1 MKCAGLVDIWPTEDD
16 RVWWCQLRR
25 CATEAMAAADG
36 EGAAAAAESPAAAPR
51 PDAAARQRQ
60 QPPATTRT
68 KLVAMTLV
76 LQVPRGYRETED
88 TKMCSP
94 KLGEEYFG
102 HSLSELT
109 LSQVHEEAQL
119 FMFNAVLPT
128 TDKAHQGFT
137 LTYETRVGGVG
148 CQEIITAHLDL
159 TNDRMW
165 SMLKARHSHL
175 YIKLKA
181 DPLVLDLLRNQ
192 GKPLSDIKKTKA
204 AAMLNGIERMA
215 VACQSQMTDDADYVP
230 RVVELGG
237 GKGRP
242 PLPPPRQRSRSRSQS
257 RARADDDDGDEEYDE
272 CDEGD
277 DDDDAADDDDAR
289 SSDGGARGR
298 GRGRSGGGRARAGRR
313 GSSAARARGGRVQG
327 GGGGG
332 GSSGADD
339 DSATEN
345 NSAERIE
352 VAAWN
357 KALLD
362 NDNDATA
369 ALDSPEIRRIHKRP
383 SLREKCIKSGVKLRN
398 VGDDGHGIINPR
410 FFWCGGCRQ
419 PRVVR
424 LGKLN
429 NLKAHLNKHHPQL
442 GEVLE
447 GTRQLSNMDDTN
459 WESSPS
465 AMAAFGATVRKF
477 SASEWRREYAQVPG
491 DVLSDFPEVAS
502 VLDLSHQI
510 QTAIDDAAAAAAPR
524 ASSVPAA
531 AEPAGGSEDP
541 AADAAASVA
550 VVAAVP
556 AARAPPP
563 PAAEP
568 AAS

>member
-1 MKCAGLVDIWPTEDD
+1 
-16 RVWWCQLRR
+16 
-25 CATEAMAAADG
+25 
-36 EGAAAAAESPAAAPR
+36 
-51 PDAAARQRQ
+51 
-60 QPPATTRT
+60 
-68 KLVAMTLV
+68 
-76 LQVPRGYRETED
+76 
-88 TKMCSP
+88 MCSP

-137 LTYETRVGGVG
+137 LTYETRVGGVS

-230 RVVELGG
+230 RVVEQGG

-277 DDDDAADDDDAR
+277 DDDDAADDDEAR

-313 GSSAARARGGRVQG
+313 GSSAARARGGRVKG

-410 FFWCGGCRQ
+410 FFLVRRLSPAAGSAPRKAQQPEGAFEQAPSAARRSAGRHEAAEQHGRHQLGVLAVGNGRLRCHGAQVQRFRMEARVCTGAGRRAVRFPRGCFCSRPQ
-419 PRVVR
+419 SPDSDSDRRCRRRRRPARVVCSC
-424 LGKLN
+424 GC
-429 NLKAHLNKHHPQL
+429 
-442 GEVLE
+442 
-447 GTRQLSNMDDTN
+447 
-459 WESSPS
+459 
-465 AMAAFGATVRKF
+465 
-477 SASEWRREYAQVPG
+477 
-491 DVLSDFPEVAS
+491 
-502 VLDLSHQI
+502 
-510 QTAIDDAAAAAAPR
+510 
-524 ASSVPAA
+524 
-531 AEPAGGSEDP
+531 
-541 AADAAASVA
+541 
-550 VVAAVP
+550 
-556 AARAPPP
+556 
-563 PAAEP
+563 
-568 AAS
+568 